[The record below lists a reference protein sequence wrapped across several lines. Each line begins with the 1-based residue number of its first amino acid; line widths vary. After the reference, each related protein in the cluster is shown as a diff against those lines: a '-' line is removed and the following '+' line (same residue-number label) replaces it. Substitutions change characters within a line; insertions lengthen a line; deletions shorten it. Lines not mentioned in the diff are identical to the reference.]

1 VRLLLV
7 PFLLLGLGRS
17 PQEPCAQ
24 GGYVVAVTAV
34 GAPSID
40 SAYLAAFA
48 RSAAYR
54 WQVPSRQRADYSNWR
69 RVRRRTLPP
78 EPRWADDWR
87 PEGPHRAQLILT
99 VYRNGKLR
107 ATDPDSVSG
116 DRAFD
121 RSLRSIANDPM
132 PGAPPIPAFPAA
144 VSGDSLVVR
153 LYFGYDSVPES
164 HGSIRFAAEQTPV
177 RLTSAPLSVTA
188 PRGPGTPPSGSRGAV
203 FKYDVTELGE
213 ILPASVEVLE
223 SSDHDYEVAVRDNL
237 LRQHFQPATQNCR
250 PVGMSVVQRFGF

>member
-1 VRLLLV
+1 MIIVGLLLLA
-7 PFLLLGLGRS
+7 FSRAS
-17 PQEPCAQ
+17 PQEPCAP

-34 GAPSID
+34 GTPSVD
-40 SAYLAAFA
+40 SAYLEAFA

-54 WQVPSRQRADYSNWR
+54 WQVPSRQRATYSNWR

-87 PEGPHRAQLILT
+87 PEGPHRAQLSIT
-99 VYRNGKLR
+99 VFRNGKLR
-107 ATDPDSVSG
+107 AGDPDSASG
-116 DRAFD
+116 DRDFD

-132 PGAPPIPAFPAA
+132 PGAPPIPTFPGG

-153 LYFGYDSVPES
+153 LYFGYDSVPLP
-164 HGSIRFAAEQTPV
+164 HGVIRFAAEQTPV

-188 PRGPGTPPSGSRGAV
+188 PRGPGTLPSGSRGAV
-203 FKYDVTELGE
+203 FKYDVTEMGE
-213 ILPASVEVLE
+213 ILPGSVEVLE

-237 LRQHFQPATQNCR
+237 LRQHFQAATQNCR
-250 PVGMSVVQRFGF
+250 PITMSVVQRFGF